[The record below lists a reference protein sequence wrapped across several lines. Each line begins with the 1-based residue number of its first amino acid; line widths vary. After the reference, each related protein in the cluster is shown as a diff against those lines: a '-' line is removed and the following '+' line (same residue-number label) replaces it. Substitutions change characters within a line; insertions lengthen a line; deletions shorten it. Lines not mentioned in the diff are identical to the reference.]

1 MHSQTQNLHPS
12 QDIKPM
18 DERFVKHVLP
28 VLMRMDSPAMTNMN
42 IVGVGR
48 WREKPAMNAP
58 SKARLRKHLG
68 NDVKIYFQ
76 DAAKKPCVGYGGIDK
91 RGEEWWNRL
100 LLYHR
105 RYARSV
111 RN

>member
-1 MHSQTQNLHPS
+1 MHSQTRNLHPS
-12 QDIKPM
+12 QDTKPI
-18 DERFVKHVLP
+18 DERFVKDVLP